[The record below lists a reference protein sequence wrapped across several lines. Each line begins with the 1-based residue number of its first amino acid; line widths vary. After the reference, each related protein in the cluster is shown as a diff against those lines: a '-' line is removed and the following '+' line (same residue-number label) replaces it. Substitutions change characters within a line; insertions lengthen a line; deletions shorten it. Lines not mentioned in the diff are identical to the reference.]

1 MGIQRI
7 HSGCAAGQASIHSTA
22 MCRFWPVQGADR
34 EWQYSVFTLADAAG
48 PLPLST
54 LTYHLISL
62 TGLIQELRLNEVKL
76 GRFLRRIEAGY
87 RDNPY
92 HNRYL
97 PTICA
102 TDFQVAV
109 A

>member
-1 MGIQRI
+1 
-7 HSGCAAGQASIHSTA
+7 

-102 TDFQVAV
+102 TDLQVAV